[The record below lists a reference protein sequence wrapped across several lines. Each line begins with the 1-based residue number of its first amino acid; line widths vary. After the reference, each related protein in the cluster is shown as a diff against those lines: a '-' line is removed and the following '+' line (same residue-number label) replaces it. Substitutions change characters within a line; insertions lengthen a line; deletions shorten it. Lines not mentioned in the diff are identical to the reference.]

1 MQVVVLAGVSE
12 KWEDGGCISGATYTT
27 FGSTSLLSFFEL
39 FFVEAIGP
47 LLVVLVSLGPILW
60 TW

>member
-1 MQVVVLAGVSE
+1 MLAGVSE

-39 FFVEAIGP
+39 FFAEAIGP